1 MQTGTTH
8 YVNDQTEVTAEI
20 LEVGDDE
27 RRVMYLTVG
36 PRWSP
41 CRATFIIEGTD
52 FLDKLANEAERLVRE
67 FVGDV
72 PPLEPLRLRIKIDPI
87 PTENDSRA

>member
-20 LEVGDDE
+20 LEVGEDK

-36 PRWSP
+36 PKWSAG
-41 CRATFIIEGTD
+41 RATFIIDGAM
-52 FLDKLANEAERLVRE
+52 FLDKLSNEAERLVRE
-67 FVGDV
+67 YIGDV
-72 PPLEPLRLRIKIDPI
+72 PPLEPLPTAGRILSAAF
-87 PTENDSRA
+87 PTEPLP